1 MKLRSLQNS
10 IHSSL
15 TIIDHRTNEKYKN
28 VECHDEVFESLK
40 DRVVIGIRAKAD
52 TILVSIK

>member
-1 MKLRSLQNS
+1 MKLRSLQNT

-15 TIIDHRTNEKYKN
+15 TIIDHSTNEKHKN
-28 VECHDEVFESLK
+28 VNCHDEVFESLK